1 MTRAGTTLVI
11 IWEERSA
18 CVVGMEEAALGTAS
32 RGMTRDMDISTA
44 IKREIS
50 YVCETGKGQP
60 VRSVSETTT
69 ALGVL
74 RIVCLRITRTKD
86 ITNVDLLMAR
96 KSAYLGGLVPSVART
111 AFLTAMIT
119 TDTTPVHMT
128 EVRRAKLGGT
138 VKTVLCSVFLKMT
151 TREAITPVTST
162 ATKFA

>member
-32 RGMTRDMDISTA
+32 RGMTRNMDISTA

-74 RIVCLRITRTKD
+74 RTVCLRITRTKD
-86 ITNVDLLMAR
+86 ITSKYVTT
-96 KSAYLGGLVPSVART
+96 KSVANLLGQFK
-111 AFLTAMIT
+111 AQIKK
-119 TDTTPVHMT
+119 
-128 EVRRAKLGGT
+128 EWKL
-138 VKTVLCSVFLKMT
+138 
-151 TREAITPVTST
+151 
-162 ATKFA
+162 